1 MSTLGP
7 ISKSLNRASTEPI
20 LSLYDQYGAMAYGV
34 ILQIIPQEQ
43 LAQEVLVELFNT
55 SPLLNC
61 GDNVSNAIC
70 IIRNARI
77 KAIDF
82 KNRFNSLL
90 SSNEGESHSKN
101 ESLPNRIFD
110 LAFKQGLSLEIIAVK
125 LGLSKEDTMK
135 AISQH
140 VKSFRKS

>member
-1 MSTLGP
+1 MSTLRP
-7 ISKSLNRASTEPI
+7 LSKSLDRANTEPT

-43 LAQEVLVELFNT
+43 LAQEVLVELFNS

-61 GDNVSNAIC
+61 GDSVSNAIC
-70 IIRNARI
+70 IIRNART
-77 KAIDF
+77 KAIEF
-82 KNRFNSLL
+82 KNRLNSLMP
-90 SSNEGESHSKN
+90 SNEVGDHSKS
-101 ESLPNRIFD
+101 EPLPNRIFD
-110 LAFKQGLSLEIIAVK
+110 LAFKQGLSLEIIAIQ